1 MTTIHPQLATA
12 KILGDRITAVMG
24 SNYVVT
30 VEDLNVQQ
38 LAKRAKAPDKTHV
51 VVSCQEC
58 SRTVASRR
66 RVQTGSAMFTIEI
79 SITRHTGDSRP
90 GDFDQTQQFFDSC
103 QAVIDAAMGIDDTHP
118 DGTDIDLAA
127 PWGRISWPEEVTEVP
142 MDEEL
147 SSTSLRFRSVQFQF
161 KATRGS

>member
-1 MTTIHPQLATA
+1 MTVIHPQLATA

-30 VEDLNVQQ
+30 VEDLNIQQ
-38 LAKRAKAPDKTHV
+38 LAKRAKTPEKTHV

-58 SRTVASRR
+58 TRTVASRR
-66 RVQTGSAMFTIEI
+66 RVQTGSSLFTIEI
-79 SITRHTGDSRP
+79 SISRHTGDARP
-90 GDFDQTQQFFDSC
+90 GDFDQTKQFFDAC
-103 QAVIDAAMGIDDTHP
+103 QAVIDAAMGIDVSHP
-118 DGTDIDLAA
+118 EGVDIDLPS
-127 PWGRISWPEEVTEVP
+127 PWGRIAWPEEVTEVP
-142 MDEEL
+142 LDEEL